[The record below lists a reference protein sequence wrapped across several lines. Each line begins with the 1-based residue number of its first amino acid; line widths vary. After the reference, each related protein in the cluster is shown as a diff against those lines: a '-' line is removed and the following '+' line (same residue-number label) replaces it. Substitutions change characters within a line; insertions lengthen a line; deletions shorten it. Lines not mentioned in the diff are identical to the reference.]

1 MDCSAERLVVSEKTY
16 RAWRPD
22 QAWLLP
28 PSPRDWLPEG
38 HLVYFLMD
46 AVRELDISA
55 ITAHYERE
63 LRGFPP
69 FHPRMMLTL
78 LIFNYATGTR
88 SSRKIMTRC
97 EQDVACR
104 VIVGED
110 LPEFHAI
117 SEFRRRHLA
126 AFEQLFVEV
135 LKMASASGL
144 LKVGRLALDGTKI
157 KANASRDGLVSN
169 RAMSYDRMQTEEA
182 RLQQEIG
189 ELLAQAES
197 EDQAEDAQHGT
208 NRRGD
213 ELPDEL
219 QRRESRLKK
228 IREAKAALEEEAR
241 AKAAAEH
248 EAKNAAR
255 AAEGQEPQSINLD
268 EIKPEPKAQR
278 NFTDP
283 DSKIMK
289 ASNKGWDPCG
299 NAQVLV
305 DESQLI
311 IAADVT
317 PQANDVRQVAPLL
330 EQMEANFQAAE
341 ITQRPKDFVADA
353 GYYSDDNTQCV
364 RSHDMVPYI
373 PTQRLKH
380 HEELPPVPRGRIPRS
395 LTPKQRMARTLRTKN
410 GRATYKKR
418 KGQVEPVFGQI
429 KQAGGF
435 RQFALRGIAKMQAEW
450 QLVCLTHNLLK
461 LWRAAPA

>member
-1 MDCSAERLVVSEKTY
+1 MSEKTY

-135 LKMASASGL
+135 LKLASASGL

-157 KANASRDGLVSN
+157 KANASRHGLVSN

-208 NRRGD
+208 NRRGN

-228 IREAKAALEEEAR
+228 IREATAALEEEAR

-283 DSKIMK
+283 DSKIVK

-311 IAADVT
+311 IAADVM

>member
-1 MDCSAERLVVSEKTY
+1 VSEKTY
-16 RAWRPD
+16 RAWQPD

-28 PSPRDWLPEG
+28 PSPKDWLPEG

-46 AVRELDISA
+46 AVRELDIGA
-55 ITAHYERE
+55 ITAPYERE
-63 LRGFPP
+63 LRGYPP

-88 SSRKIMTRC
+88 SSRKIMSRC

-110 LPEFHAI
+110 TPDFHAI

-126 AFEQLFVEV
+126 AFETLFVEV
-135 LKMASASGL
+135 LKLASASGL

-157 KANASRDGLVSN
+157 KANASRHK
-169 RAMSYDRMQTEEA
+169 AMSYDRMQTEEV
-182 RLQQEIG
+182 RLQQEIRD
-189 ELLAQAES
+189 LLAQAEA
-197 EDQAEDAQHGT
+197 EDQADDAQHGA

-228 IREAKAALEEEAR
+228 IREAKAALEAEAR
-241 AKAAAEH
+241 AKAAAENA
-248 EAKNAAR
+248 AKNAVR
-255 AAEGQEPQSINLD
+255 EAAGKEPKPINLD
-268 EIKPEPKAQR
+268 EVRPEAKAQR

-283 DSKIMK
+283 DSRIMP
-289 ASNKGWDPCG
+289 ASNKGWDQGG
-299 NAQVLV
+299 NAQALV

-311 IAADVT
+311 VAADVT
-317 PQANDVRQVAPLL
+317 QHANDVQQVEPMLDR
-330 EQMEANFQAAE
+330 MESHLQAAE
-341 ITQRPKDFVADA
+341 ISDRPREFVADA

-364 RSHDMVPYI
+364 VSHEMVPYI
-373 PTQRLKH
+373 ATQRLKH
-380 HEELPPVPRGRIPRS
+380 HEELPPVPRGRIPKS
-395 LTPKQRMARTLRTKN
+395 LTPKQRMARTLRTQK
-410 GRATYKKR
+410 GRETYKKR

-435 RQFALRGIAKMQAEW
+435 RQFAMRGLDKMKAEW

-461 LWRAAPA
+461 LWHAAPA